1 LWKRRLSANC
11 EEVVSATETPKLLDK
26 QVDRLYGLPLD
37 EFTAARNELA
47 KGLRTSG
54 DREGAEQ
61 VRTLEKPTLPAWVAN
76 QLVRRHQRDVR
87 ALLDA
92 VDELRRAQERAL
104 GGAGADDVRAA
115 QEAERGALRSLGEET
130 RELLHEVGRRSP
142 GTVERVV
149 ATLRAAAAD
158 REARPLLE
166 QGRLTQEVASSGF
179 PELAA
184 AAPAQTTPKRR
195 KTDEAA
201 EARKEARE
209 RAKRLQ
215 AEVRELRRAVQA
227 ADGRLREAEREHA
240 RAEREAAD
248 ARADL
253 ERAEA
258 ELERARSDATA

>member
-1 LWKRRLSANC
+1 
-11 EEVVSATETPKLLDK
+11 VGSATETPKLREK
-26 QVDRLYGLPLD
+26 QIDRLYGLPLE

-47 KGLRTSG
+47 KGLRASG

-61 VRTLEKPTLPAWVAN
+61 VRTLEKPTLPAWVTN
-76 QLVRRHQRDVR
+76 QLVRRRQRDLR

-92 VDELRRAQERAL
+92 VDELRGAQERAL

-115 QEAERGALRSLGEET
+115 QEAERDALRSLGEET

-149 ATLRAAAAD
+149 GTLRAAAAD
-158 REARPLLE
+158 PEARPLLE
-166 QGRLTQEVASSGF
+166 QGRLTTEVASSGF

-184 AAPAQTTPKRR
+184 VATTQPSPKRR

-215 AEVRELRRAVQA
+215 AEVRDLRRAVQA
-227 ADGRLREAEREHA
+227 ADGRLREAEREHE

-258 ELERARSDATA
+258 ELERARVDATA

>member
-1 LWKRRLSANC
+1 M
-11 EEVVSATETPKLLDK
+11 
-26 QVDRLYGLPLD
+26 
-37 EFTAARNELA
+37 
-47 KGLRTSG
+47 
-54 DREGAEQ
+54 
-61 VRTLEKPTLPAWVAN
+61 RTLEKPTLPAWVAN
-76 QLVRRHQRDVR
+76 QLVRRHPRDVR

-92 VDELRRAQERAL
+92 VDELRGAQERAL

-115 QEAERGALRSLGEET
+115 QDAERGALRSLGDET

-149 ATLRAAAAD
+149 GTLRAAAAD
-158 REARPLLE
+158 PEARPLLE
-166 QGRLTQEVASSGF
+166 QGRLTHEVASSGF
-179 PELAA
+179 PQLAA
-184 AAPAQTTPKRR
+184 VAPAQPTPKRR

-201 EARKEARE
+201 EARKQARE
-209 RAKRLQ
+209 RAKHLQ
-215 AEVRELRRAVQA
+215 TEVRELRRAVQA

-258 ELERARSDATA
+258 ELERARADATA